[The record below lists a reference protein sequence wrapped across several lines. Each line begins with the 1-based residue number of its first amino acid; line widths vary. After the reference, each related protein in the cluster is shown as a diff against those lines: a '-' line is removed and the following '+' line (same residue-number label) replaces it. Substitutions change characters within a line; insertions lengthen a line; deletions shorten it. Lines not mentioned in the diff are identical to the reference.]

1 MGGFIRIP
9 CRSHEKVGT
18 YMLFLVYAIAKE
30 SKVSF

>member
-18 YMLFLVYAIAKE
+18 CMLFLVYAIAKE
-30 SKVSF
+30 GKVGF